1 MLAINLKNARVL
13 TNLFYKRFKKRSYKQ
28 DFIKSIFTVKVAFRK
43 SIPNLGSGTPTQ
55 SEFDYIQ
62 WRDKLASP
70 HSDGFLTVTSLAPKR
85 KVPQKRQEDFPAA
98 GHYFPGG
105 RPLNSSFAD
114 NYSHPFLRKFYP
126 RPEASGSIVHFYRTV
141 SGDVV
146 SVNGILV
153 DRNIDEYPG
162 TKRRNFDSNENFD
175 KCSSQKFFTGM
186 GSDRYFKEA
195 ILKGKQKPNFHTPN
209 RPRPDEKRAWFVII
223 AAFFHCL
230 TVLQRNPSNTIVCHV
245 DDR

>member
-1 MLAINLKNARVL
+1 MPGQAC
-13 TNLFYKRFKKRSYKQ
+13 F
-28 DFIKSIFTVKVAFRK
+28 
-43 SIPNLGSGTPTQ
+43 
-55 SEFDYIQ
+55 
-62 WRDKLASP
+62 
-70 HSDGFLTVTSLAPKR
+70 TSLRRVFDSNFSRTKTKGPSEAPR
-85 KVPQKRQEDFPAA
+85 RFPSRWPVT
-98 GHYFPGG
+98 HYFPGG

-114 NYSHPFLRKFYP
+114 NYSHPFLR
-126 RPEASGSIVHFYRTV
+126 PEASGSIVHFYRTV
-141 SGDVV
+141 SGDIV

-162 TKRRNFDSNENFD
+162 TKRRSFDSNENFD

-230 TVLQRNPSNTIVCHV
+230 TVLQ
-245 DDR
+245 